1 MSDPLSTSRL
11 ADLPSVPGRYSAH
24 VESKFQALLKQHGD
38 AFSAVGAL
46 MAQEFDGSNRL
57 ACGCEK
63 RSMHGKPAYVCL
75 KHWRPGETQQTAAE

>member
-1 MSDPLSTSRL
+1 MDALATDRL
-11 ADLPSVPGRYSAH
+11 DNMEQVPGKYSAH
-24 VESKFQALLKQHGD
+24 VEREFQALLALHGD
-38 AFSAVGAL
+38 AFAATAAL